1 MAAARANRRVDE
13 ALEALAAWD
22 MPRATELLGD
32 PDACHAFHAR
42 ATGEVWRPPVA
53 EADGPDRRAEIREA
67 VAEGDVAGLDRLVC
81 LDGGRQYQE
90 LLMAGELEGVVEQA
104 VAKRARL
111 AAGARMTT

>member
-42 ATGEVWRPPVA
+42 DAGEVWRPPVA
-53 EADGPDRRAEIREA
+53 EADGPDHRAEIRKA
-67 VAEGDVAGLDRLVC
+67 VAEGDAEGLTGLFRSAPAAH
-81 LDGGRQYQE
+81 GQYRGM
-90 LLMAGELEGVVEQA
+90 LGTGELA
-104 VAKRARL
+104 AR
-111 AAGARMTT
+111 G